1 MIGMRTSLEHMAWSN
16 QKIFTLI
23 QQLPEDVY
31 FKSATEGEWPVG
43 KLLTHFLSAAEWY
56 RYLLTGE
63 EWTELSDVDEH
74 SAANKSA
81 AALAQLDEVLL
92 TYANFPNS
100 EITFLGDDGNHTTT
114 SRELVLTQAA
124 MHAAEHKGQLAT
136 ILKIH
141 GYHLD
146 LDSLDVWSF
155 ALMTKNNGGI

>member
-1 MIGMRTSLEHMAWSN
+1 MLNICLHVLTV
-16 QKIFTLI
+16 KIDEPNSRVGI
-23 QQLPEDVY
+23 EDVGVIY
-31 FKSATEGEWPVG
+31 VKCE
-43 KLLTHFLSAAEWY
+43 L
-56 RYLLTGE
+56 YLLTGE

-81 AALAQLDEVLL
+81 AALAQLDEVLM
-92 TYANFPNS
+92 TYANFPDS
-100 EITFLGDDGNHTTT
+100 KITFLGDDGNQTTT

-146 LDSLDVWSF
+146 LDALDIWSF
-155 ALMTKNNGGI
+155 ASMKKNNGDI